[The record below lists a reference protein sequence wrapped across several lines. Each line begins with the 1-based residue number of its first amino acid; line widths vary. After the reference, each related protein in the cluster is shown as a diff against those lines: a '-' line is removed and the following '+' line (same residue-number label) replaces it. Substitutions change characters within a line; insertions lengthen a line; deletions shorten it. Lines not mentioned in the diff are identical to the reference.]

1 MNLSI
6 NGLNGFSIFSQKF
19 GTAGMLKSTQDKLER
34 QQKAQSQIEFFEN
47 QKENL
52 KNMQCDSIEDIARKL
67 EMFHSYEDQIAA
79 VKKQYNN
86 EQMFHTMDE
95 ARERGEQIAELA
107 EDYAPKTEEVIMVF
121 LLINFFYSQY
131 NIALFHSRKLQLG
144 KSILQSHQKLF
155 RLFVV
160 HLFVLCNKIALRLY
174 GINKSVVFKLLIR
187 LLHRVGV
194 NCQRNRHFSHRGKL
208 VVFL

>member
-6 NGLNGFSIFSQKF
+6 NGLTGFSIFSQKF

-67 EMFHSYEDQIAA
+67 EMFHSYEDRIAA

-107 EDYAPKTEEVIMVF
+107 EDYAPKTEEERKEEILATENVE
-121 LLINFFYSQY
+121 LLDEAM
-131 NIALFHSRKLQLG
+131 IAEDEMLTETELFTPEEVKYKRID
-144 KSILQSHQKLF
+144 IL
-155 RLFVV
+155 
-160 HLFVLCNKIALRLY
+160 I
-174 GINKSVVFKLLIR
+174 
-187 LLHRVGV
+187 
-194 NCQRNRHFSHRGKL
+194 
-208 VVFL
+208 

>member
-1 MNLSI
+1 MNLSV
-6 NGLNGFSIFSQKF
+6 NGFNGFSIFAQRF
-19 GTAGMLKSTQDKLER
+19 GTAGMLKSTQDKIER
-34 QQKAQSQIEFFEN
+34 QQKAQSQIDFFEN

-107 EDYAPKTEEVIMVF
+107 EDYTPKTEEERKEEMVEEALGIEERGGLTESMEEVQEITEEMVEELTAENLEVLDETIMAESKVF
-121 LLINFFYSQY
+121 TEAELLPLEEVKYKKID
-131 NIALFHSRKLQLG
+131 
-144 KSILQSHQKLF
+144 IL
-155 RLFVV
+155 
-160 HLFVLCNKIALRLY
+160 I
-174 GINKSVVFKLLIR
+174 
-187 LLHRVGV
+187 
-194 NCQRNRHFSHRGKL
+194 
-208 VVFL
+208 

>member
-1 MNLSI
+1 MNLSV
-6 NGLNGFSIFSQKF
+6 NGLSGFSVFSQRF

-79 VKKQYNN
+79 VKKQYNS

-95 ARERGEQIAELA
+95 ARERGEKIAELA
-107 EDYAPKTEEVIMVF
+107 KDYAPKTEEERKEEMVEEALGIEEKGGLTESMEEVQEITEEMVEELATENVE
-121 LLINFFYSQY
+121 LLDEAMTAESEVLAETAVLPPEEVKYKKID
-131 NIALFHSRKLQLG
+131 
-144 KSILQSHQKLF
+144 IL
-155 RLFVV
+155 
-160 HLFVLCNKIALRLY
+160 I
-174 GINKSVVFKLLIR
+174 
-187 LLHRVGV
+187 
-194 NCQRNRHFSHRGKL
+194 
-208 VVFL
+208 

>member
-6 NGLNGFSIFSQKF
+6 NGLSGFSVFSQRF

-34 QQKAQSQIEFFEN
+34 QQKAQNQIEFFEN

-95 ARERGEQIAELA
+95 ARERGEKIAELA
-107 EDYAPKTEEVIMVF
+107 EDYAPKTEEERKEEMVEEALGIEEKGGLTESMEEVQEITEEMVEELATENVE
-121 LLINFFYSQY
+121 LLDEAMTAESEVLAETAVLPPEEVKYKKID
-131 NIALFHSRKLQLG
+131 
-144 KSILQSHQKLF
+144 IL
-155 RLFVV
+155 
-160 HLFVLCNKIALRLY
+160 I
-174 GINKSVVFKLLIR
+174 
-187 LLHRVGV
+187 
-194 NCQRNRHFSHRGKL
+194 
-208 VVFL
+208 

>member
-19 GTAGMLKSTQDKLER
+19 GIAGMLKSTQDKLER

-107 EDYAPKTEEVIMVF
+107 EDYAHKTEEERKEEMVEEALGIEEKGGLTESMEEVQEITEEMVEELAIENVE
-121 LLINFFYSQY
+121 LLDEAMTAEDEMLTETELLTPEEVRYKRID
-131 NIALFHSRKLQLG
+131 
-144 KSILQSHQKLF
+144 IL
-155 RLFVV
+155 
-160 HLFVLCNKIALRLY
+160 I
-174 GINKSVVFKLLIR
+174 
-187 LLHRVGV
+187 
-194 NCQRNRHFSHRGKL
+194 
-208 VVFL
+208 

>member
-1 MNLSI
+1 MNLSV
-6 NGLNGFSIFSQKF
+6 NGLSGFSVFSQRF

-95 ARERGEQIAELA
+95 ARERGEKIAELV
-107 EDYAPKTEEVIMVF
+107 EDYAPKTEEERKEEMVEEALGIEEKGGLTESMEEVQEITEEMVEELATENVE
-121 LLINFFYSQY
+121 LLDEAMTAESEVLAETAVLPPEEVKYKKID
-131 NIALFHSRKLQLG
+131 
-144 KSILQSHQKLF
+144 IL
-155 RLFVV
+155 
-160 HLFVLCNKIALRLY
+160 I
-174 GINKSVVFKLLIR
+174 
-187 LLHRVGV
+187 
-194 NCQRNRHFSHRGKL
+194 
-208 VVFL
+208 

>member
-95 ARERGEQIAELA
+95 ARERGEKIAELA
-107 EDYAPKTEEVIMVF
+107 EDYAPKTEEERKEEMVEEALGIEEKGGLTEGMEEVQKITEEMVEELATENAE
-121 LLINFFYSQY
+121 LLDEAMTAESEVLADTAVLPPEEVKYKKID
-131 NIALFHSRKLQLG
+131 
-144 KSILQSHQKLF
+144 IL
-155 RLFVV
+155 
-160 HLFVLCNKIALRLY
+160 I
-174 GINKSVVFKLLIR
+174 
-187 LLHRVGV
+187 
-194 NCQRNRHFSHRGKL
+194 
-208 VVFL
+208 

>member
-6 NGLNGFSIFSQKF
+6 NGLNGFSIFSQRF

-34 QQKAQSQIEFFEN
+34 QQKAQSKIEFFEN

-52 KNMQCDSIEDIARKL
+52 KNMQCDSIEEIARKL

-107 EDYAPKTEEVIMVF
+107 KDYAPKTEEERKEEMVEEALGIEEKGGITESMEEVQEITEEMVEELTAENLEVVDEAITEESEVF
-121 LLINFFYSQY
+121 TEAELLLPEEVKYKRID
-131 NIALFHSRKLQLG
+131 
-144 KSILQSHQKLF
+144 IL
-155 RLFVV
+155 
-160 HLFVLCNKIALRLY
+160 I
-174 GINKSVVFKLLIR
+174 
-187 LLHRVGV
+187 
-194 NCQRNRHFSHRGKL
+194 
-208 VVFL
+208 

>member
-1 MNLSI
+1 MNLSV
-6 NGLNGFSIFSQKF
+6 NGLSGFSVFSQRF
-19 GTAGMLKSTQDKLER
+19 GTAGMLKSTQEKQER

-95 ARERGEQIAELA
+95 ARERGEKIAELA
-107 EDYAPKTEEVIMVF
+107 EDYAPKTEEERKEEMVEEALGIEEKGGLTESMEEVQEITEEMVEELATENAE
-121 LLINFFYSQY
+121 LLDEAMTAESEVLADTAVLPPEEVKYKKID
-131 NIALFHSRKLQLG
+131 
-144 KSILQSHQKLF
+144 IL
-155 RLFVV
+155 
-160 HLFVLCNKIALRLY
+160 I
-174 GINKSVVFKLLIR
+174 
-187 LLHRVGV
+187 
-194 NCQRNRHFSHRGKL
+194 
-208 VVFL
+208 

>member
-1 MNLSI
+1 MNLSV
-6 NGLNGFSIFSQKF
+6 NGLSGFSVFSQGF

-95 ARERGEQIAELA
+95 ARERGEKIAELA
-107 EDYAPKTEEVIMVF
+107 EDYAPKTEEERKEEMVEEALGIEEKGGLTESMEEVQEITEEMVEELATENVE
-121 LLINFFYSQY
+121 LLDEAMTAESEVLAETAVLPPEEVKYKKID
-131 NIALFHSRKLQLG
+131 
-144 KSILQSHQKLF
+144 IL
-155 RLFVV
+155 
-160 HLFVLCNKIALRLY
+160 I
-174 GINKSVVFKLLIR
+174 
-187 LLHRVGV
+187 
-194 NCQRNRHFSHRGKL
+194 
-208 VVFL
+208 

>member
-6 NGLNGFSIFSQKF
+6 NGLSGFSVFSQRF

-95 ARERGEQIAELA
+95 ARERGEKIAELA
-107 EDYAPKTEEVIMVF
+107 EDYAPKTEEERKEEMVEEALGIEEKGGLTESMEEVQEITEEMVEELATENAE
-121 LLINFFYSQY
+121 LLDEAMTAESEVLAETAVLPPEEVKYKKID
-131 NIALFHSRKLQLG
+131 
-144 KSILQSHQKLF
+144 IL
-155 RLFVV
+155 
-160 HLFVLCNKIALRLY
+160 I
-174 GINKSVVFKLLIR
+174 
-187 LLHRVGV
+187 
-194 NCQRNRHFSHRGKL
+194 
-208 VVFL
+208 

>member
-6 NGLNGFSIFSQKF
+6 NGLNGFSIFSQRF

-107 EDYAPKTEEVIMVF
+107 EDYAPKTEEERKEEIVEEALSLEEKGGLTESMEEVQEITEEMVEELATENAE
-121 LLINFFYSQY
+121 LLDEAM
-131 NIALFHSRKLQLG
+131 IAESEVLAETGVLQPEEL
-144 KSILQSHQKLF
+144 KYKKIDIL
-155 RLFVV
+155 
-160 HLFVLCNKIALRLY
+160 I
-174 GINKSVVFKLLIR
+174 
-187 LLHRVGV
+187 
-194 NCQRNRHFSHRGKL
+194 
-208 VVFL
+208 

>member
-1 MNLSI
+1 MNLSV
-6 NGLNGFSIFSQKF
+6 NGLSGFSVFSQRF

-47 QKENL
+47 QKDNL

-95 ARERGEQIAELA
+95 ARERGEKIAELA
-107 EDYAPKTEEVIMVF
+107 EDYAPKTEEERKEEMVEEALGIEEKGGLTENMEEVQEITEEMVEELATENVE
-121 LLINFFYSQY
+121 LLDEAMTAESEVLAETAVLPPEEVKYKKID
-131 NIALFHSRKLQLG
+131 
-144 KSILQSHQKLF
+144 IL
-155 RLFVV
+155 
-160 HLFVLCNKIALRLY
+160 I
-174 GINKSVVFKLLIR
+174 
-187 LLHRVGV
+187 
-194 NCQRNRHFSHRGKL
+194 
-208 VVFL
+208 

>member
-6 NGLNGFSIFSQKF
+6 NGLNGFSIFSQRF
-19 GTAGMLKSTQDKLER
+19 GTARMLKSTQDKLER

-52 KNMQCDSIEDIARKL
+52 KNMQCDSIEEIARKL

-107 EDYAPKTEEVIMVF
+107 EDYAPKTEEERKEEMVEAALGIEENGGLTESMEDVQEITEEMVEELATENVEASDEAMTEDSEVLAETE
-121 LLINFFYSQY
+121 LL
-131 NIALFHSRKLQLG
+131 LQEEV
-144 KSILQSHQKLF
+144 KYKKIDIL
-155 RLFVV
+155 
-160 HLFVLCNKIALRLY
+160 I
-174 GINKSVVFKLLIR
+174 
-187 LLHRVGV
+187 
-194 NCQRNRHFSHRGKL
+194 
-208 VVFL
+208 

>member
-6 NGLNGFSIFSQKF
+6 NGISGFSVFSQRF

-95 ARERGEQIAELA
+95 ARERGEKIAELV
-107 EDYAPKTEEVIMVF
+107 EDYAPKTEEERKEEMVEEALGIEEKGGLTESMEEVQEITEEMVEELATENVE
-121 LLINFFYSQY
+121 LLDETMT
-131 NIALFHSRKLQLG
+131 AEDEKLMETELLTPEEVRY
-144 KSILQSHQKLF
+144 KRIDIL
-155 RLFVV
+155 
-160 HLFVLCNKIALRLY
+160 I
-174 GINKSVVFKLLIR
+174 
-187 LLHRVGV
+187 
-194 NCQRNRHFSHRGKL
+194 
-208 VVFL
+208 

>member
-1 MNLSI
+1 MNLSV
-6 NGLNGFSIFSQKF
+6 NGLSGFSVFSQRF

-95 ARERGEQIAELA
+95 ARERGEKIAELA
-107 EDYAPKTEEVIMVF
+107 EDYAPKTEEERKEEMVEEALGIEEKGGLTEGMEEVQEITEEMVEELATENAE
-121 LLINFFYSQY
+121 LLDEAMTAESEVLADTAVLPPEEVKYKKID
-131 NIALFHSRKLQLG
+131 
-144 KSILQSHQKLF
+144 IL
-155 RLFVV
+155 
-160 HLFVLCNKIALRLY
+160 I
-174 GINKSVVFKLLIR
+174 
-187 LLHRVGV
+187 
-194 NCQRNRHFSHRGKL
+194 
-208 VVFL
+208 

>member
-1 MNLSI
+1 MNLSV
-6 NGLNGFSIFSQKF
+6 NGLSGFSVFSQRF

-34 QQKAQSQIEFFEN
+34 QQKAQSQIKFFEN

-95 ARERGEQIAELA
+95 ARERGEKIEELA
-107 EDYAPKTEEVIMVF
+107 EDYAPKTEEERKEEMVEEALGIEEKGGLTESMEEVQEITEEMVEELATENVE
-121 LLINFFYSQY
+121 LLDEAMTAESEVLAETAVLPPEEVKYKKID
-131 NIALFHSRKLQLG
+131 
-144 KSILQSHQKLF
+144 IL
-155 RLFVV
+155 
-160 HLFVLCNKIALRLY
+160 I
-174 GINKSVVFKLLIR
+174 
-187 LLHRVGV
+187 
-194 NCQRNRHFSHRGKL
+194 
-208 VVFL
+208 

>member
-6 NGLNGFSIFSQKF
+6 NGLSGFSVFSQKF

-52 KNMQCDSIEDIARKL
+52 KNMQCDSIEEIARKL

-107 EDYAPKTEEVIMVF
+107 EDYAPKTEEERKEEMVEEALGIEEKGGLTESMEEVQEITEEIVEELATELVEVLDETMTAQSKVLTGTE
-121 LLINFFYSQY
+121 LLSLEEIKYKK
-131 NIALFHSRKLQLG
+131 ID
-144 KSILQSHQKLF
+144 IL
-155 RLFVV
+155 
-160 HLFVLCNKIALRLY
+160 I
-174 GINKSVVFKLLIR
+174 
-187 LLHRVGV
+187 
-194 NCQRNRHFSHRGKL
+194 
-208 VVFL
+208 